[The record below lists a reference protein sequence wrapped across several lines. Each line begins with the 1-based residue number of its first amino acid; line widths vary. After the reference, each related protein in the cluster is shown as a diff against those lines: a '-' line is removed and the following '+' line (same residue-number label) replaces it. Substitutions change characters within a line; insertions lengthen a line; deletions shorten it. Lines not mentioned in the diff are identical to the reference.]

1 LQDHSRNE
9 VFPMNH
15 QNEQI
20 SPWRQRAYVT
30 VAEAAAILGRSQS
43 WIRDQITA
51 RAIEPIRFPG
61 GPTVIPVSTI
71 VGLIEAAETAS
82 KAARVRELEPP
93 RPRRR
98 IGQTH
103 LRLVINNDL

>member
-1 LQDHSRNE
+1 
-9 VFPMNH
+9 MIH

-20 SPWRQRAYVT
+20 IPWHQRAYVT

-51 RAIEPIRFPG
+51 RAIQSACLSG
-61 GPTVIPVSTI
+61 GPTAIPVSTI
-71 VGLIEAAETAS
+71 VGLIEAAEAAT
-82 KAARVRELEPP
+82 KAARARELEPV

-98 IGQTH
+98 IGQTY
-103 LRLVINNDL
+103 LRLVTNNDL